1 MTGSGRTALKFGVF
15 VAVMVL
21 ATAALFAVF
30 AQIRIGATNA
40 YSALFSDVSRLKAG
54 DQVRAAGIRVGT
66 VRKLALQSD
75 QTVLVAFDADR
86 SVALTSGSRAAV
98 RYLNLVGDR
107 YLELIDGPG
116 STTIMPPGARIPIDR
131 TAAALDLDLLLG
143 GLKPV
148 IQGLNPQDVNALT
161 ASLIQIFEG
170 QGSTMESLASHT
182 ASFSASLANNNQ
194 LVERMIDNL
203 NSVVNTLGDDG
214 KEFSGAIDRFE
225 RLVSGLAQ
233 DRDPIGNAIDALS
246 KGTASLTDLLT
257 SARAPLAGTVTQLNR
272 LAPLL
277 DQDKGRLDAA
287 FQKAPHNYHK
297 LIRLGAYGAFVN
309 YYICG
314 ISVRVSDLQ
323 GRSAQFPWVKQEGG
337 RCSEP

>member
-1 MTGSGRTALKFGVF
+1 MRGPGRVALKFGVF
-15 VAVMVL
+15 VAVMTL
-21 ATAALFAVF
+21 ATATLFLVF
-30 AQIRIGATNA
+30 AQIRVGATNT
-40 YSALFSDVSRLKAG
+40 YSALFNDVSRLKAG
-54 DQVRAAGIRVGT
+54 DSVRASGIRVGT
-66 VRKLALQSD
+66 VRTLSLQPD
-75 QTVLVAFDADR
+75 ETVLVAFDADR
-86 SVALTSGSRAAV
+86 NVVLTNGSRAAV

-116 STTIMPPGARIPIDR
+116 SATIMQPGARIPLDR
-131 TAAALDLDLLLG
+131 TAGALDLDLLLG

-182 ASFSASLANNNQ
+182 ASFSTALANNNQ
-194 LVERMIDNL
+194 LVEEMIDNL
-203 NSVVNTLGDDG
+203 NSVVTTLGDDG

-246 KGTASLTDLLT
+246 NGTASLTDLLN
-257 SARAPLAGTVTQLNR
+257 SARPPLAGTVAQLKR

-277 DQDKGRLDAA
+277 DLDKGRVDATL
-287 FQKAPHNYHK
+287 QKSPNNYRK
-297 LIRLGAYGAFVN
+297 LVRLGAYGAFLN

-323 GRSAQFPWVKQEGG
+323 GRSSQFPWVKQEGG

>member
-1 MTGSGRTALKFGVF
+1 MRGSGPVALKFGVF
-15 VAVMVL
+15 AAVMVL
-21 ATAALFAVF
+21 LTAALFAIF
-30 AQIRIGATNA
+30 AQIRVGATNG

-54 DQVRAAGIRVGT
+54 DPVRAAGIRVGT
-66 VRKLALQSD
+66 VRKLSLQSD
-75 QTVLVAFDADR
+75 ETVLVAFDADR

-116 STTIMPPGARIPIDR
+116 STTIMPPGARIPINR
-131 TAAALDLDLLLG
+131 TAGALDLDLLLG

-182 ASFSASLANNNQ
+182 ASFSSALANNNQ
-194 LVERMIDNL
+194 LVEQMIENL
-203 NSVVNTLGDDG
+203 NTVVSTLGDDG

-225 RLVSGLAQ
+225 HLVTGLAQ

-246 KGTASLTDLLT
+246 RGTASIADLLT
-257 SARAPLAGTVTQLNR
+257 SARPPLAGTVTQLNR
-272 LAPLL
+272 IAPLL
-277 DQDKGRLDAA
+277 DQDKARLDAA
-287 FQKAPHNYHK
+287 FQKAPHNYRK
-297 LIRLGAYGAFVN
+297 LTRLGAYGSWIN

-314 ISVRVSDLQ
+314 IAVRVTDLQ
-323 GRSAQFPWVKQEGG
+323 GRSSQFPWVKQEGG
-337 RCSEP
+337 RCSD